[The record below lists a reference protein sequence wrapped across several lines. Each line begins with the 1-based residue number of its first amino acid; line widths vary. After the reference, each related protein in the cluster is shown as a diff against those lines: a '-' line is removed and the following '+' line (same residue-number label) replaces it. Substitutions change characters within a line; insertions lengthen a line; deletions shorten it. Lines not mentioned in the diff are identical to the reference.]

1 MSVKI
6 SFNDLPTSSIEVQ
19 EGIYTIEI
27 KDVVLTKTKNGLDAF
42 VFSHQLV
49 GMSNKINDYVMVNNA
64 DGSAHN
70 FGRRKLR
77 SLIEAAKVE
86 ILDITPA
93 TLKQL
98 LVGKRIK
105 AEIVINDRGYP
116 EISYDNFYTLDSQH
130 AAVND
135 AVTSTPGTPATNV
148 TASEE
153 VVRELTPEDFED
165 NDI

>member
-6 SFNDLPTSSIEVQ
+6 SFNELPTSSIEVQ

-42 VFSHQLV
+42 VFQHQLV

-77 SLIEAAKVE
+77 SLIEASKVE

-98 LVGKRIK
+98 LVGKQIK

-116 EISYDNFYTLDSQH
+116 EISYDNFYTLDSAH
-130 AAVND
+130 ETVN
-135 AVTSTPGTPATNV
+135 ATTSTPGTPATDV
-148 TASEE
+148 TASPE
-153 VVRELTPEDFED
+153 VVKELTPADFED
-165 NDI
+165 DDI